1 MSQTLVLCGGLSQS
15 KYVQWRIKNFVADE
29 LKGKINVITPARAWS
44 AIARGAAV
52 SACEEKIVEYR
63 M

>member
-1 MSQTLVLCGGLSQS
+1 VLCGGLSQS
-15 KYVQWRIKNFVADE
+15 KYVQSRMKNFVEHE
-29 LKGKINVITPARAWS
+29 LKDKVNVITPLRAWS

-52 SACEEKIVEYR
+52 SACEEKIVEWR